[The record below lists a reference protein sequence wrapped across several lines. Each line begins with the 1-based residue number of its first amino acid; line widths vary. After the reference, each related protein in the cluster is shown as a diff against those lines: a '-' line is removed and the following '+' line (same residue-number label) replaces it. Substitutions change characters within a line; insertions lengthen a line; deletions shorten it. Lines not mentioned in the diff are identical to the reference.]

1 VRDGGGFVIVLV
13 LVVVLVLEGWGVVFF
28 LNDDFG
34 CYHIRENGFVKM
46 RRYLNCTLEDD
57 DEDEYE
63 ISSGALFRVRPSHVL
78 IVIH

>member
-1 VRDGGGFVIVLV
+1 MRDGGGFVIVLGLV
-13 LVVVLVLEGWGVVFF
+13 VVVVLVLEGWWVVFS
-28 LNDDFG
+28 LSDDFG

-46 RRYLNCTLEDD
+46 RRYLNCTLED
-57 DEDEYE
+57 EYE